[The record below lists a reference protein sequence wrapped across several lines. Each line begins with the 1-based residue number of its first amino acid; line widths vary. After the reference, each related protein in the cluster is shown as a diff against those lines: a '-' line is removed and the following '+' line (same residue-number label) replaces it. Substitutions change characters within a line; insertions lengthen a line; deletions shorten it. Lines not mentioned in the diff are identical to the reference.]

1 MRNLQHMEST
11 TKAASN
17 KHRIFERM
25 QRIGR
30 AISIVNA
37 NNTHS
42 GNLSVRD
49 PSDLDLFYITASG
62 SQGGHL
68 IRQDIVPIKFSGVS
82 WGDARGSTEST
93 IHREILKIPGVK
105 SVIHAHYMHST
116 FISFD
121 TREKQLFLRYLG
133 TDRRKREEFLFY
145 PVDLTGAYAIG
156 GVRVGSYEQPVGS
169 SEMEERIPRYLGED
183 ILAIVRG
190 HGPFARG
197 SSPENAFHYLSV
209 LENSSKLAIF
219 LRRRGID
226 IGRIQQSIIDL
237 GNDKFFP
244 VNPAIPEISEAPVCE
259 ISDPSVLEDF
269 RIRLNYNYRQ
279 SIGAYGTG
287 SMSHKI
293 SSREMIFCSMSAVPE
308 NFEFPLYRTTIDFQ
322 EDDSLDLRLH
332 KLIYQYTHQ
341 NSCMITSSPLATA
354 EGMAILAEEFGMQ
367 ALLESGAEISYQ
379 AENHPVVKP
388 IDGEAIYLN
397 PRVGLVDLS
406 QLTDMTPDNPILNML
421 RWYKGCCIVA
431 GYGVVSTGETTLEQ
445 AAHNAASAERIARFR
460 SEVFINEKMLNGP
473 AVEVFEPE

>member
-1 MRNLQHMEST
+1 MEST
-11 TKAASN
+11 TKITEK
-17 KHRIFERM
+17 KHLIFERL
-25 QRIGR
+25 QKIGR
-30 AISIVNA
+30 AISWVNA

-42 GNLSVRD
+42 GNLSMRD
-49 PSDLDLFYITASG
+49 PVDPDVFYITASG

-68 IRQDIVPIKFSGVS
+68 IKQDIVPIHFSGVS

-105 SVIHAHYMHST
+105 AVIHAHYMHST

-121 TREKQLFLRYLG
+121 TRDKQLFLRYLG
-133 TDRRKREEFLFY
+133 TDSQEREEFLFY
-145 PVDLTGAYAIG
+145 PVDLIGAYCIG
-156 GVRVGSYEQPVGS
+156 GVTVGSYEQPVGS
-169 SEMEERIPRYLGED
+169 SEMEERIPHALGEN
-183 ILAIVRG
+183 ILTIVRG

-209 LENSSKLAIF
+209 LENSSMLAIF

-226 IGRIQQSIIDL
+226 IGRIQNSIIDL
-237 GNDKFFP
+237 GKEMFFP
-244 VNPAIPEISEAPVCE
+244 VIPAVPQINDSAKSDIN
-259 ISDPSVLEDF
+259 DPSVVEDF

-279 SIGAYGTG
+279 SIGAFGTG

-293 SSREMIFCSMSAVPE
+293 SSREMIFCPMSAVPE
-308 NFEFPLYRTTIDFQ
+308 NFQFSLYRSSISF
-322 EDDSLDLRLH
+322 EKDDSLDLRLH
-332 KLIYQYTHQ
+332 KLIYQNTHQ

-354 EGMAILAEEFGMQ
+354 EGMAILAEAYGMEV
-367 ALLESGAEISYQ
+367 LLGSETKIAYL

-397 PRVGLVDLS
+397 PRVGLVDIS
-406 QLTDMTPDNPILNML
+406 QLADMTPDNPILNML

-431 GYGVVSTGETTLEQ
+431 GYAVISTGEATLEQ

-460 SEVFINEKMLNGP
+460 SEVFINEKLLNGP
-473 AVEVFEPE
+473 AVALFEPT

>member
-1 MRNLQHMEST
+1 MD
-11 TKAASN
+11 N
-17 KHRIFERM
+17 KHHIFERM

-30 AISIVNA
+30 AISFVNA

-49 PSDLDLFYITASG
+49 PSDPDIFYITASG

-68 IRQDIVPIKFSGVS
+68 IQQDMVPIKFSGVS

-93 IHREILKIPGVK
+93 IHREILKISGVN
-105 SVIHAHYMHST
+105 SVIHAHYMNST

-121 TREKQLFLRYLG
+121 TSDKQLFLRFAG
-133 TDRRKREEFLFY
+133 TDSYGREEFVFH
-145 PVDLTGAYAIG
+145 PVDLIGAYAIG
-156 GVRVGSYEQPVGS
+156 GVKVGSYEQPVGS
-169 SEMEERIPRYLGED
+169 SEMEERIPQYLSQD
-183 ILAIVRG
+183 PLTIVRG

-209 LENSSKLAIF
+209 LENSSILAIF

-226 IGRIQQSIIDL
+226 IGRIQQSIMEM
-237 GNDKFFP
+237 GNDELFP
-244 VNPAIPEISEAPVCE
+244 VDPGICE
-259 ISDPSVLEDF
+259 INESPKCEIDDPSVLEDF
-269 RIRLNYNYRQ
+269 RTRLNYNYRQ
-279 SIGAYGTG
+279 SIGAFGTG

-293 SSREMIFCSMSAVPE
+293 SSKEMIFCPMSAVPE
-308 NFEFPLYRTTIDFQ
+308 NFEFPLYRTEIGFQ
-322 EDDSLDLRLH
+322 TDDSLDLKLH
-332 KLIYQYTHQ
+332 KLIYQNTHQ

-354 EGMAILAEEFGMQ
+354 EGMAILAEDYGLEV
-367 ALLESGAEISYQ
+367 LLGSQMKIPYSAED
-379 AENHPVVKP
+379 HPVVRP

-397 PRVGLVDLS
+397 PRVGLVDLA

-431 GYGVVSTGETTLEQ
+431 GYAVISTGEATLEQ
-445 AAHNAASAERIARFR
+445 AAHNAASVERIAKFR

-473 AVEVFEPE
+473 EVSEFEPK

>member
-1 MRNLQHMEST
+1 MEST
-11 TKAASN
+11 TKETDN
-17 KHRIFERM
+17 THRIFERM
-25 QRIGR
+25 QRIGK
-30 AISIVNA
+30 AISLVNA

-49 PSDLDLFYITASG
+49 PSDPDLFYITASG

-68 IRQDIVPIKFSGVS
+68 IQQDIVPIRFSGVS

-93 IHREILKIPGVK
+93 IHREILKIPGVN

-121 TREKQLFLRYLG
+121 TKDKQLFLRLLE

-145 PVDLTGAYAIG
+145 PVDLIGAYAIG
-156 GVRVGSYEQPVGS
+156 GVQVGSYEQPVGS
-169 SEMEERIPRYLGED
+169 SEMEERIPKYLSED
-183 ILAIVRG
+183 ILTIVRG

-226 IGRIQQSIIDL
+226 IGRIQKSIIDL
-237 GNDKFFP
+237 GNDRFFP
-244 VNPAIPEISEAPVCE
+244 VNPAISEINDSPVCE

-293 SSREMIFCSMSAVPE
+293 SSKEMIFCSMSAVPD
-308 NFEFPLYRTTIDFQ
+308 NFEFPLYRTTIGFQ
-322 EDDSLDLRLH
+322 DDDTLDLSLH

-354 EGMAILAEEFGMQ
+354 EGTAILAEEYGMD
-367 ALLESGAEISYQ
+367 ALLESGADISYQ
-379 AENHPVVKP
+379 AESHPVVKP

-397 PRVGLVDLS
+397 PRLGLVDLS

-431 GYGVVSTGETTLEQ
+431 GYGVISTGEATLEQ

-460 SEVFINEKMLNGP
+460 SEVFINAKMLNGP

>member
-1 MRNLQHMEST
+1 
-11 TKAASN
+11 
-17 KHRIFERM
+17 M
-25 QRIGR
+25 QKIGT
-30 AISIVNA
+30 AISLVNA

-49 PSDLDLFYITASG
+49 PSDPDLFYITASG

-68 IRQDIVPIKFSGVS
+68 IKQDIVPINFSGVS

-93 IHREILKIPGVK
+93 IHREILKIPQVN

-121 TREKQLFLRYLG
+121 TKDKQLFLRFSG
-133 TDRRKREEFLFY
+133 TDNRQREEFLFY
-145 PVDLTGAYAIG
+145 PVDLIGAYAIG
-156 GVRVGSYEQPVGS
+156 GVKVGSYEQPVGS
-169 SEMEERIPRYLGED
+169 SEMEERIPQYLSKG
-183 ILAIVRG
+183 ILTIVRG

-226 IGRIQQSIIDL
+226 IGRIQKAIIDL

-244 VNPAIPEISEAPVCE
+244 ANPNIPEISDSPECK
-259 ISDPSVLEDF
+259 ISDPSILEDF

-293 SSREMIFCSMSAVPE
+293 SSRKMIFCSMSAVPE
-308 NFEFPLYRTTIDFQ
+308 NFEFPLYRTTISFQ
-322 EDDSLDLRLH
+322 EDDTLDLRLH
-332 KLIYQYTHQ
+332 KLIYQNTHQ

-354 EGMAILAEEFGMQ
+354 EGMAILAEHYGMEV
-367 ALLESGAEISYQ
+367 LSDSEIKIPYL

-406 QLTDMTPDNPILNML
+406 QLTDMTPHNPILNML

-431 GYGVVSTGETTLEQ
+431 GYGVISTGETTLEQ
-445 AAHNAASAERIARFR
+445 AAHNASSAERIARFR
-460 SEVFINEKMLNGP
+460 SEVFINEKMIDGP
-473 AVEVFEPE
+473 AVAEFEPK